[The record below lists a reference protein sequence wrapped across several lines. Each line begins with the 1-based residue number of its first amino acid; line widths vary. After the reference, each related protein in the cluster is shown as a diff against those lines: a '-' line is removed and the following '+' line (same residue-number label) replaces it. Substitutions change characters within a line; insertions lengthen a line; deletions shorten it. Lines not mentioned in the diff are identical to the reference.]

1 MYSRLIPPLL
11 CALAVAFACRPG
23 TRPSLA
29 TAAPKQH
36 KVASSK
42 ATTSSKRSKADRSAD
57 SAGVA
62 LTLGVTSARSVR
74 FALKVVNESDKRV
87 EMRFRSGLM
96 QDFVVLDEH
105 AREVWRWSEG
115 RMFTQS
121 VQNRVIA
128 AGDSIAF
135 EESWTPDRPGRYTV
149 VARLNS
155 PNYPAEQR
163 AQFDVPATGS
173 GQLAVH

>member
-1 MYSRLIPPLL
+1 MYSRLVPPLL

-36 KVASSK
+36 KAS
-42 ATTSSKRSKADRSAD
+42 RSKISSAD
-57 SAGVA
+57 TAGVA
-62 LTLGVTSARSVR
+62 LLLGVTSNDGVH

-87 EMRFRSGLM
+87 EMRFRSGLTT
-96 QDFVVLDEH
+96 DFVVLDESS
-105 AREVWRWSEG
+105 REVWRWSAG

-121 VQNRVIA
+121 VQNRILA
-128 AGDSIAF
+128 AGDTAAF
-135 EESWTPDRPGRYTV
+135 EERWTPDRPGHYTV

-163 AQFDVPATGS
+163 VEFDVPAAGG
-173 GQLAVH
+173 GQLATAH

>member
-1 MYSRLIPPLL
+1 MYSRLVPPLL

-23 TRPSLA
+23 TRPTLA

-36 KVASSK
+36 KIARAKVHA
-42 ATTSSKRSKADRSAD
+42 AD

-62 LTLGVTSARSVR
+62 LVLGVTSEDGVR

-87 EMRFRSGLM
+87 EMRFRSGLTT
-96 QDFVVLDEH
+96 DFLVLDEQS
-105 AREVWRWSEG
+105 REVWRWSEG

-121 VQNRVIA
+121 VQNKVLA
-128 AGDSIAF
+128 AGDTIAF

-155 PNYPAEQR
+155 PNYPTEQR
-163 AQFDVPATGS
+163 AQFDVPATGTA
-173 GQLAVH
+173 QLATAH